1 MEFKTVPYEI
11 DDIIRKVYK
20 YSSLG
25 EYLDEESRILK
36 NMVLKGSTLIDFG
49 CGNGRYLRLL
59 KDRLLFGLGIDND
72 PGHIKSARNLSLGIS
87 NLQFLLADAKT
98 YTSESRYSIAIS
110 MYNTIGNINPA
121 SKVIEVMRSVCQHN
135 GKLIVSVFSEP
146 SIEERVEFYQKIGF
160 GIKRVSEKSILT
172 DKGVESFHYSRVQI
186 SRLIPGAEI
195 IPCSR
200 FGWLAIK
207 SV

>member
-11 DDIIRKVYK
+11 DDIIRKVYQ
-20 YSSLG
+20 YSGLG
-25 EYLDEESRILK
+25 EYLDEENCILK
-36 NMVLKGSTLIDFG
+36 NLVLKGSTLIDFG
-49 CGNGRYLRLL
+49 CGNGRHLRLL

-135 GKLIVSVFSEP
+135 GKLIVSVFSEQ

-172 DKGVESFHYSRVQI
+172 DKGVESSHYSRVQI

-195 IPCSR
+195 IPCSK